1 MAFEEPRATMIS
13 WQFSQAT
20 KSTVNVEPV
29 AWLTVGVSFLKF
41 LLESYC
47 KICKLWSWSGL
58 ALAKASAF
66 VRTAAGTRQ
75 TSKAPLF
82 LVPTLFVPDD
92 PAFSDAA
99 STSSAIPTHKD
110 TSTVLPPPVDGQGE
124 GKTVE
129 VSLCVGLADWEDAA
143 ALSTRSIHT
152 EANEGFGFDVRLFS
166 GQNMGTKAITVPEDP
181 LATAKPDKLYGLEIW
196 QYDRAGN
203 CINNS
208 TQNLGNKSIGESFT
222 VPLVDP
228 ATLSTPETE
237 CQLLIVAR
245 GYNGSKNTI
254 ESLKGKRLSDIQDM
268 MLDSSVINSITTK
281 DQIKVMPYL
290 LLLPHVCIVKEGET
304 YRIQNPEG
312 QDIRVLLRRL
322 ASRLTITWENV
333 SKNTGY
339 VLKQVMLQSIPANY
353 RLLRHP
359 EDKATYP
366 SLLDQYSTLQVP
378 DVEESGSYTCW
389 IPSVLR
395 GESPNATSSIIARK
409 RTLRKVVF
417 TLRWY
422 HKIL

>member
-1 MAFEEPRATMIS
+1 
-13 WQFSQAT
+13 
-20 KSTVNVEPV
+20 
-29 AWLTVGVSFLKF
+29 
-41 LLESYC
+41 
-47 KICKLWSWSGL
+47 
-58 ALAKASAF
+58 
-66 VRTAAGTRQ
+66 
-75 TSKAPLF
+75 
-82 LVPTLFVPDD
+82 
-92 PAFSDAA
+92 
-99 STSSAIPTHKD
+99 
-110 TSTVLPPPVDGQGE
+110 
-124 GKTVE
+124 
-129 VSLCVGLADWEDAA
+129 
-143 ALSTRSIHT
+143 
-152 EANEGFGFDVRLFS
+152 
-166 GQNMGTKAITVPEDP
+166 MGTKAITVPEDP

-322 ASRLTITWENV
+322 ASRLTITRDM
-333 SKNTGY
+333 S
-339 VLKQVMLQSIPANY
+339 
-353 RLLRHP
+353 
-359 EDKATYP
+359 
-366 SLLDQYSTLQVP
+366 
-378 DVEESGSYTCW
+378 
-389 IPSVLR
+389 
-395 GESPNATSSIIARK
+395 
-409 RTLRKVVF
+409 
-417 TLRWY
+417 
-422 HKIL
+422 